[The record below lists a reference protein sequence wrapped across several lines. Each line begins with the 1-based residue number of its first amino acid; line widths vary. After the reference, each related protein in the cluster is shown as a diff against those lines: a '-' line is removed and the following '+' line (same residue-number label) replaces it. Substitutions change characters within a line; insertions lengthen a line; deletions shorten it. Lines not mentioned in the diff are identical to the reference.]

1 MAGEI
6 KMISPHFSMAEA
18 LTTDTAINNAIPQ
31 QDKARILANM
41 TKLAE
46 TVLEPWRAISGP
58 LGVNSWYR
66 SKRLNTA
73 IGGEKT
79 SLHLDALA
87 ADIVLIG
94 REEIDGFRELVLS
107 SIGFDRAIFE
117 HKLRPNGTESIWIHV
132 QLSRIETA
140 PLLKWIYEAYPGPTG
155 RMVYPRIADI
165 KSFIPKD
172 LRRA

>member
-1 MAGEI
+1 MANEI

-18 LTTDTAINNAIPQ
+18 LTTDTAINNSIPPA
-31 QDKARILANM
+31 DKQKILANM
-41 TKLAE
+41 TKLAD

-79 SLHLDALA
+79 SLHLDGLA

-94 REEIDGFRELVLS
+94 REEIDGFKELVLS
-107 SIGFDRAIFE
+107 GIGFDRAIFE
-117 HKLRPNGTESIWIHV
+117 HKLRPNGTESIWVHV
-132 QLSRIETA
+132 QLSRIDTA

-155 RMVYPRIADI
+155 RMVYPRINDI
-165 KSFIPKD
+165 KTFVPKN
-172 LRRA
+172 LRQW